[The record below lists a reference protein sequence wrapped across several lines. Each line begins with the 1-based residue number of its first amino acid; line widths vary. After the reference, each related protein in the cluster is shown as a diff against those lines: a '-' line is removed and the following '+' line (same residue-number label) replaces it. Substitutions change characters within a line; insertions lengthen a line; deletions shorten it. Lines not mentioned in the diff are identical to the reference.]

1 MRYTNTFFNLGDFLY
16 LIPDLVA
23 LIFFHPQMAK
33 KILNPKY
40 LGIKGWEYASLLSAG
55 TFKPGMNILDV
66 GSGGSLTPYFL
77 ASKKRVNVTTLDL
90 KDPSE
95 KPKFSLI
102 DSRVTSITGS
112 MLHLPFKDKTFD
124 LTLCLSA
131 IEHLDEGNYS
141 MFLRNTKKALSEIV
155 RVTKSK
161 GFIFMTSDIYYPQF
175 QKTDKW
181 DGAKGKTVGTAY
193 KKEDFER
200 IFIKTFT
207 QLGCEPVCDTD
218 FHFDKLRSNFFRSI
232 YRGRYFTTFRLYVQK
247 KN

>member
-1 MRYTNTFFNLGDFLY
+1 MRYTNTFFNLGDFIH

-40 LGIKGWEYASLLSAG
+40 LGIKGWEYASLLWAVI
-55 TFKPGMNILDV
+55 FKPGMNILDV
-66 GSGGSLTPYFL
+66 GSGGSLIPYFL
-77 ASKKRVNVTTLDL
+77 ASKKRVNVTTVDL

-112 MLHLPFKDKTFD
+112 MLGIPIKDKSFD
-124 LTLCLSA
+124 LTMCISA

-141 MFLRNTKKALSEIV
+141 IFLRKTKKALSEMV

-161 GFIFMTSDIYYPQF
+161 GSIFLTSDIYFPRIQH
-175 QKTDKW
+175 TDNW
-181 DGAKGKTVGTAY
+181 DGAKQRTVGTAY
-193 KKEDFER
+193 KIEDFQK
-200 IFIKTFT
+200 IFIQTFT
-207 QLGCEPVCDTD
+207 QLGCVLVNDND
-218 FHFDKLRSNFFRSI
+218 FNFDKLRSNFFRSI

-247 KN
+247 KT